1 MKTFPIC
8 LLLIFFCTCFPQ
20 VFFAQSPG
28 LPTEIFS
35 ARQLLNEAQLLFDS
49 AKYESAGQYAEG
61 AYLFFKANPE
71 VLRDLAQAGYIAGK
85 AAYAQ
90 KNYARARSFLN
101 ESLNNWLVI
110 KPDGS
115 IEEAKSRLALGN
127 TLQRLDDMTNAME
140 QGQKTIALLDQLEIE
155 TGPER
160 FDALRL
166 IGRVLYGTG
175 QYNKAIPYYEE
186 ALILARL
193 HYKKENTE
201 MALMMLYL
209 GNCYNYCGALERAI
223 ATLER
228 ALAIQQKEQ
237 LPIPEEIAG
246 VYMALGACQQALKKY
261 ELALDCYEKAIAI
274 RSQIDGGK
282 NVRLAYGYSKIGQIS
297 IEKNEFEKALE
308 SFQKSD
314 EILRYNKAENDAA
327 YAYTC
332 RDFGL
337 AYFSLKRYDEA
348 IRWLEKAWT
357 IFQGPEP
364 AKGSGMGLDQCSVIF
379 QIGRAQSASGDY
391 EAALQSFA
399 RNQKMLEQL
408 FGFDYPLFYET
419 NAEIANTYAKLYR
432 KTGQALF
439 LEQSRAYFRLAANG
453 VNQQLQNKVRQ
464 GSERIVLAEALPY
477 FENAIRTELLYLK
490 TQPGDETALES
501 AWQLSEAMHAQL
513 LLSAVQEANAR
524 HFAGIPDA
532 ELLRDSVL
540 QSQISSLQKAREGLA
555 EQGREITDSL
565 VLATNAHIFALKEE
579 VRALRAAFEKNYPD
593 YFRLKYEVRAS
604 TLAETRKMLSPQ
616 QTLLEY
622 FTGDSSIFIFVLQA
636 ERSRVLEIP
645 RDFPLLEWT
654 QALREG
660 ISAYHTAAQKTPTLY
675 KKTVLQY
682 ADAAQ
687 KLYQKLLAPIAESLT
702 PEIIIVPG
710 DGLANLPF
718 EALLT
723 ATPKDPG
730 NFKTYK
736 FLLRQ
741 HSVHYAYSATML
753 QQMVARTHRHAPTGG
768 LLAFAPFFE
777 EDTTSLS
784 LRLQREEAVR
794 RELSALPFSGEEI
807 FRAKKHFGKKSV
819 VLTGKEA
826 SKQKFLES
834 VARFSILHLAT
845 HGKANHQ
852 EGDFSYLAFASDD
865 ENVENGLLS
874 VGELY
879 NLSLNADLVLLSA
892 CETGIG
898 EQQRGEGVV
907 SLARAFAFAGAKSIV
922 ATLWSVNDKS
932 TMQVMDNFY
941 AGIKSGKPK
950 NVALANAKLQYLEKN
965 PGQPS
970 HPFFWAGFVAVGD
983 MSPMKQ

>member
-1 MKTFPIC
+1 MKTHPIG
-8 LLLIFFCTCFPQ
+8 LLLSFFCTCFPQ
-20 VFFAQSPG
+20 LFFAQSPE
-28 LPTEIFS
+28 LPTDNVS
-35 ARQLLNEAQLLFDS
+35 AQRQLVEAQLLFDS
-49 AKYESAGQYAEG
+49 AKYESAGQFAEG
-61 AYLFFKANPE
+61 AYLFFKAKPAA
-71 VLRDLAQAGYIAGK
+71 LSDLAKAGYETGR
-85 AAYAQ
+85 AACAQ
-90 KNYARARSFLN
+90 KNYARARTFLF
-101 ESLNNWLVI
+101 ESLNNWLI
-110 KPDGS
+110 IHPEGS
-115 IEEAKSRLALGN
+115 VEEAKCRLALGN

-160 FDALRL
+160 FGVLRL

-175 QYNKAIPYYEE
+175 QYNKAIPYYED
-186 ALILARL
+186 ALNLARL
-193 HYKKENTE
+193 HYKKENAE
-201 MALMMLYL
+201 MAQMMLYL

-237 LPIPEEIAG
+237 LSVHEEIAG
-246 VYMALGACQQALKKY
+246 VYMALGSCQQALKKY
-261 ELALDCYEKAIAI
+261 ELAQDCYEKAIGI
-274 RSQIDGGK
+274 RSQIDVK
-282 NVRLAYGYSKIGQIS
+282 NVRLAYAYSKIGQIS

-308 SFQKSD
+308 SFQKGD
-314 EILRYNKAENDAA
+314 EILRYHTAEEDAA
-327 YAYTC
+327 YAYAC

-337 AYFSLKRYDEA
+337 AYYGLKRYDEA
-348 IRWLEKAWT
+348 IRWLEKAWA
-357 IFQGPEP
+357 IFEGPEP

-379 QIGRAQSASGDY
+379 QIGRAQSASGNY
-391 EAALQSFA
+391 EAALHSFN

-408 FGFDYPLFYET
+408 FGFDYPLLYET

-432 KTGQALF
+432 KTGQALY
-439 LEQSRAYFRLAANG
+439 LEQSRAYFHLAAKG
-453 VNQQLQNKVRQ
+453 VNQQLQNKTRQ

-513 LLSAVQEANAR
+513 LFSAVQEANAR

-532 ELLRDSVL
+532 DLLRDSVL
-540 QSQISSLQKAREGLA
+540 QSQIYALERTREALA
-555 EQGREITDSL
+555 EEGREITDSL
-565 VLATNAHIFALKEE
+565 VLATNAQIFDLKES

-593 YFRLKYEVRAS
+593 YFRLKYEVHTS

-622 FTGDSSIFIFVLQA
+622 FTGDSSIFVFVVQS
-636 ERSRVLEIP
+636 ERSRVVEIP
-645 RDFPLLEWT
+645 RDFPLLEWA

-660 ISAYHTAAQKTPTLY
+660 ISAYHTTTQKTPTLY
-675 KKTVLQY
+675 KETVLQY

-687 KLYQKLLAPIAESLT
+687 KLYQKLLAPIAGSLT
-702 PEIIIVPG
+702 PEIMIVPG

-723 ATPKDPG
+723 APPRDPG
-730 NFKTYK
+730 NFKTYP

-741 HSVHYAYSATML
+741 HSIQYAYSATML
-753 QQMVARTHRHAPTGG
+753 QQMIASRHRHAPTGG

-777 EDTTSLS
+777 EDATGFA
-784 LRLQREEAVR
+784 LRKEQAKTAQPGLP
-794 RELSALPFSGEEI
+794 ALPYSGEEI
-807 FRAKKHFGKKSV
+807 LQAKKRFGDPSEV
-819 VLTGKEA
+819 WMGKA
-826 SKQKFLES
+826 ATKQKFLES
-834 VARFSILHLAT
+834 AARFNILHLAT
-845 HGKANHQ
+845 HSKANHLA
-852 EGDFSYLAFASDD
+852 GDFSYLAFASTD
-865 ENVENGLLS
+865 ESIENGLLS

-879 NLSLNADLVLLSA
+879 NLPLNADLVLLSA

-907 SLARAFAFAGAKSIV
+907 SLARAFAYAGAKSIL
-922 ATLWSVNDKS
+922 ASLWSVNDHS

-941 AGIKSGKPK
+941 VGIKSGMPK
-950 NVALANAKLQYLEKN
+950 NEALTNAKLQYLEKN

-970 HPFFWAGFVAVGD
+970 HPFFWAGFVIVGD
-983 MSPMKQ
+983 MRPVKN